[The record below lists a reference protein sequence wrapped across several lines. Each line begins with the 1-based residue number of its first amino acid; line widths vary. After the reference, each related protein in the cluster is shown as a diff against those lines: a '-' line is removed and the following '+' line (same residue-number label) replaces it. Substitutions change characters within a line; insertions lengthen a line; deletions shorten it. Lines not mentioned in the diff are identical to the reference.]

1 MAATNSVAER
11 TGNISAGTSVFAMVV
26 LEKEL
31 SRVYTEIDMVTTP
44 TGKPVAMV
52 HCNSCTSDL
61 DAWLGMFRELIELF
75 GARIDKPAFYDVLY
89 FKALEGE
96 TDCGGLLSYNYYSG
110 EPITGLEQGRP
121 LFARGPDSRL
131 SLANFMRTILFS
143 AMGTLKLGMDI
154 LTEKEK
160 VRLDTLLGHG
170 GLFKTRGVGQKLMAA
185 ALNVPVA
192 VMESAGEGG
201 AWGIALL
208 AAYARWKNQGETL
221 ENYLERKVFAGNKG
235 LRMEPDRMDVEGFG
249 KFMDRYAAGLGI
261 ERAAAEYLK

>member
-1 MAATNSVAER
+1 
-11 TGNISAGTSVFAMVV
+11 
-26 LEKEL
+26 
-31 SRVYTEIDMVTTP
+31 
-44 TGKPVAMV
+44 
-52 HCNSCTSDL
+52 
-61 DAWLGMFRELIELF
+61 MFRELAELF
-75 GARIDKPAFYDVLY
+75 GLRIDKPAFYDALY
-89 FKALEGE
+89 FKALEG
-96 TDCGGLLSYNYYSG
+96 DAGCGGLLSYNYYSG
-110 EPITGLEQGRP
+110 EPIIGLEQGRP
-121 LFARGPDSRL
+121 LFVRRPDSPL

-170 GLFKTRGVGQKLMAA
+170 GLFKTKGVGQKLMAA

-208 AAYARWKNQGETL
+208 AAYMRRKNEGETL
-221 ENYLERKVFAGNKG
+221 EDYLERKVFAGNKG
-235 LRMEPDRMDVEGFG
+235 LRMEPDGIDLRGFE
-249 KFMDRYAAGLGI
+249 KFMDRYTAGLNI